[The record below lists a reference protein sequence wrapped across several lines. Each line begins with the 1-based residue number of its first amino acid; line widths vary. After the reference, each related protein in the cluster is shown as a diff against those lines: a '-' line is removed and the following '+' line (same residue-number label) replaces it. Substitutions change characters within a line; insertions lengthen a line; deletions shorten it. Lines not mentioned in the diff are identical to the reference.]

1 MPSRSCKDKRSSEF
15 RVQKLKRKRGLEEEK
30 DQECHKALSRAL
42 VFLGSSDGAPSLAEP
57 LGDSQA
63 SDVQE

>member
-1 MPSRSCKDKRSSEF
+1 
-15 RVQKLKRKRGLEEEK
+15 VLKLTRKRDLEEEE
-30 DQECHKALSRAL
+30 DQEYHKALSRAL
-42 VFLGSSDGAPSLAEP
+42 VFLGSSDGAPPPAEP